1 PPDAPRAGEQNK
13 QTQSAQQNENRPA
26 RQPERVKRQAAAFFY
41 FADGHP
47 GIFILVGNFQS
58 EWTLRG
64 GHNDGLPLIDEGWFK
79 FGFATGGQLDQL
91 DMDVFRVRPAAQL
104 HVQFRQAGG
113 QRLADEL
120 AGGGGS
126 VGGETA
132 PGAGEFPL
140 WIFGRA
146 AV

>member
-1 PPDAPRAGEQNK
+1 
-13 QTQSAQQNENRPA
+13 
-26 RQPERVKRQAAAFFY
+26 
-41 FADGHP
+41 
-47 GIFILVGNFQS
+47 
-58 EWTLRG
+58 
-64 GHNDGLPLIDEGWFK
+64 
-79 FGFATGGQLDQL
+79 
-91 DMDVFRVRPAAQL
+91 MDVFRVRPAAQL

-140 WIFGRA
+140 WISGAQPSSTKA
-146 AV
+146 ALEVLSGSSFNGLRQAGGMMSSRLGWRSNSISRSALV